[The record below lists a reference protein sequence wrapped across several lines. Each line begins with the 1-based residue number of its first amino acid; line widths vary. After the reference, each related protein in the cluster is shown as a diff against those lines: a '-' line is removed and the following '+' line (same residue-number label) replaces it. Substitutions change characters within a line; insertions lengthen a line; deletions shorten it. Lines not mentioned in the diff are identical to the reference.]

1 MGLKPIYFDRKAHV
15 EELEKLKTYFY
26 FFSKCVS
33 FHYNTYVLNEY
44 IQIYIINNLKWRI
57 KDK

>member
-15 EELEKLKTYFY
+15 EELEKLKTHFY

-44 IQIYIINNLKWRI
+44 IQIYIINNLK
-57 KDK
+57 